1 MVHLVQHFVPI
12 AHHLTVIWLVRGRRP
27 TCPAE
32 LCHSTGVGV
41 VVCRVNDERTS
52 DRGRVLMCKGS
63 LESNPIERGS
73 DAETWVS
80 CRDGQAR
87 CKTDSKAITNF
98 RPLTHYP

>member
-52 DRGRVLMCKGS
+52 DRGRVLMCKGPWS
-63 LESNPIERGS
+63 LILSKEAVMQRPGCHAGTVKLGVRLIAKRLPISGR
-73 DAETWVS
+73 
-80 CRDGQAR
+80 
-87 CKTDSKAITNF
+87 
-98 RPLTHYP
+98 